1 MFDARPYRR
10 VKSHKILDIKI
21 THNQSWIFPSP
32 VGPREEAAK
41 VH

>member
-21 THNQSWIFPSP
+21 THHRSQIFPSP
-32 VGPREEAAK
+32 VGPGEEADT
-41 VH
+41 